1 MESGMGAGKWWWC
14 RWIELR
20 LVVMVVVM
28 VVMVVVVKV
37 VVVVVVG
44 DVCGWWQRVMGA
56 SGDVAEKCRV
66 MKVLGRV

>member
-1 MESGMGAGKWWWC
+1 M
-14 RWIELR
+14 
-20 LVVMVVVM
+20 VM